1 MSGLV
6 NRTVEWFARM
16 ETTRREIIL
25 ASGLFMLI
33 VLIGTM
39 GYQTLEG
46 WPAMD
51 ALYMTFIT
59 LTTIGFAEVQPV
71 SYSGRIFTMIIAV
84 FGIGTAAFIATRATQ
99 LLIVNQRIRERHIM
113 RMIDRLSSHY
123 IICGFGRIGRRISRD
138 LEEAGKPFVIIDNNP
153 EKIEAIDAEGLL
165 YIEGNAQEEDTLKRA
180 GIQRARGI
188 IVSLPE
194 DSDNVFVTLIAR
206 ELNPSIFVLT
216 RTNAEQ
222 NARKMSQA
230 GADKVISPYEIG
242 ADRMAQVILRPHL
255 DRFMEQVL
263 GTGPLGLRA
272 EEVVIEEGSP
282 LDEKTLAEANFRQQ
296 FDTIVIAIV
305 NEETNE
311 IQYNPAANTR
321 LKRKDVLI
329 VLGNEK
335 MIERLRVEGCTTD

>member
-1 MSGLV
+1 MREFFHG
-6 NRTVEWFARM
+6 TFEQFARM

-25 ASGLFMLI
+25 ASFLML
-33 VLIGTM
+33 LIFFVGTM
-39 GYQTLEG
+39 GYRALEG
-46 WPAMD
+46 WPVMD
-51 ALYMTFIT
+51 AVYMTFIT
-59 LTTIGFAEVQPV
+59 LTTIGFAEIHTL
-71 SYSGRIFTMIIAV
+71 SYGGRIFTMFIAF

-113 RMIDRLSSHY
+113 RMIDRLSNHY
-123 IICGFGRIGRRISRD
+123 IICGYGRIGRRISRD
-138 LEEAGKPFVIIDNNP
+138 LLEADTPFVVIDNNP
-153 EKIEAIDAEGLL
+153 EKIEVVDEEGLL
-165 YIEGNAQEEDTLKRA
+165 YIEGNAEEEETLKRA
-180 GIQRARGI
+180 GIERAQGI

-206 ELNPSIFVLT
+206 ELNPSLFVLT

-282 LDEKTLAEANFRQQ
+282 LANKTLAESNFRQQ

-311 IQYNPAANTR
+311 IQYNPAADTR
-321 LKRKDVLI
+321 LQVNDVLI

-335 MIERLRVEGCTTD
+335 MIERLRIDGCTA